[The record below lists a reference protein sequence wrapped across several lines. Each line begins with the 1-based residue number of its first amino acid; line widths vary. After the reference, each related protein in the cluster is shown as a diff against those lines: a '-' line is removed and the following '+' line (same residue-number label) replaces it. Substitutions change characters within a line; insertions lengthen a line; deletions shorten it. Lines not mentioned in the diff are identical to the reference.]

1 MGGNILFIIAGI
13 VIGVGVGIAVTFWL
27 QTRLKTTAIKNAEE
41 QSKKL
46 VEDAKKE
53 AEHLKLSAELD
64 IKTSRDKQRSD
75 FETRARDRERAL
87 EKKEKYLDERETNL
101 ERRANL
107 LTAKQAELS
116 SKETKLLDE
125 EKSFSTKTDRL
136 NAMLVEENKKL
147 ERIAGMTQDEAKQQ
161 LFHNLEE
168 KVREEA
174 KFFIKAEIEKARGEA
189 EREAKKIISTS
200 IERCATE
207 HVVESTIAQVAL
219 PSDEMKGRII
229 GREGRNIRCFE
240 TLTGTDL
247 LIDDTPG
254 VAFITS
260 MDPIR
265 REVARMSLERLLVD
279 GRIHPARI
287 EEIVKDTEAEFPA
300 IIQKVGEDA
309 AMELK
314 VMGLHPELI
323 KLLGQLKFRTSY
335 GQNVLSHS
343 KEVANLAYLMATEL
357 KLPDIN
363 IAKRAGLLHDIGKAV
378 SQEYE
383 GTHQKIGAEF
393 AKRYGESEIIV
404 NAIEAHHRDIA
415 PTSTIAVLVEA
426 ADSISGARPG
436 ARRETFEAY
445 VERLEKL
452 ESIVTSFD
460 GVGKAYAI
468 QAGREI
474 RVMVEPD
481 KVSDELAFELASSLA
496 RKIEQEMKY
505 PGEIKVTV
513 IRETRAVS
521 HAK

>member
-1 MGGNILFIIAGI
+1 MQAIQTIALIIVGI
-13 VIGVGVGIAVTFWL
+13 AIGGVGIFLL
-27 QTRLKTTAIKNAEE
+27 QMRLKTTATKKAEDE
-41 QSKKL
+41 SKKL
-46 VEDAKKE
+46 IEDAKKE
-53 AEHLKLSAELD
+53 AEHLKLSAQFD
-64 IKTSRDKQRSD
+64 IKTLRDKQKLEFD
-75 FETRARDRERAL
+75 DRARAKESIL
-87 EKKEKYLDERETNL
+87 EKKEKYLDDRESNL

-125 EKSFSTKTDRL
+125 EKSITTKTDRL
-136 NAMLVEENKKL
+136 NSLIMEENRKL
-147 ERIAGMTQDEAKQQ
+147 EKIAGMTEEEAKQQ

-168 KVREEA
+168 KVKDES
-174 KFFIKAEIEKARGEA
+174 KFFIRTEIEKAKLEA
-189 EREAKKIISTS
+189 DREARKIVSTA

-207 HVVESTIAQVAL
+207 HIVESAVAQVAL

-229 GREGRNIRCFE
+229 GREGRNIKCFE

-254 VAFITS
+254 VAFISS

-265 REVARMSLERLLVD
+265 REIAKMSLERLLTD

-287 EEIVKDTEAEFPA
+287 EELVKTVEEEFPG
-300 IIQKVGEDA
+300 IVQKIGEETI
-309 AMELK
+309 MEMK
-314 VMGLHPELI
+314 VSTVHPELV
-323 KLLGQLKFRTSY
+323 KLLGYLKFRTSY
-335 GQNVLSHS
+335 GQNVLIHS

-357 KLPDIN
+357 ELPEAK
-363 IAKRAGLLHDIGKAV
+363 IARRAGLLHDIGKAL

-383 GTHQKIGAEF
+383 GTHQKIGADI
-393 AKRYGESEIIV
+393 AKRYGETDLVV
-404 NAIEAHHRDIA
+404 NAIEAHHRDIPA
-415 PTSTIAVLVEA
+415 TSIIAVLVEA

-460 GVGKAYAI
+460 GVGRAYAI
-468 QAGREI
+468 QAGREV
-474 RVMVEPD
+474 RVMVEPE
-481 KVSDELAFELASSLA
+481 KISDESAFELANSLA

-513 IRETRAVS
+513 IRETRAVTR
-521 HAK
+521 AK